1 MKLERKPVRGAI
13 IATVITLLGGFLY
26 FYFALPALNI
36 HNLDAYVF
44 LAVLIIAWCSLYAMF
59 SHSVTRGGMMTGKR
73 CPRIIWMW
81 TKTAMWCASAIPGAG
96 KSWPCSA

>member
-44 LAVLIIAWCSLYAMF
+44 LAVLIIASDMYDN
-59 SHSVTRGGMMTGKR
+59 RGATVKEANSNKTLECILGMYSKNLL
-73 CPRIIWMW
+73 PSPE
-81 TKTAMWCASAIPGAG
+81 A
-96 KSWPCSA
+96 

>member
-36 HNLDAYVF
+36 HNLDAYGF
-44 LAVLIIAWCSLYAMF
+44 LAALIIA
-59 SHSVTRGGMMTGKR
+59 
-73 CPRIIWMW
+73 
-81 TKTAMWCASAIPGAG
+81 
-96 KSWPCSA
+96 